1 MSRKRFIKLMMAR
14 GYSQN
19 TAAALA
25 TQVSRYGSYAVMYQ
39 QYPSIPTLTQILPDM
54 IRWMFNALAVMCDA
68 VATVFSNFAE
78 SMRRAADG
86 WEAAAAGYGRPKEHH
101 RPYQ

>member
-14 GYSQN
+14 GYSRN
-19 TAAALA
+19 TAAALV

-54 IRWMFNALAVMCDA
+54 ICGMFNALAVICDA
-68 VATVFSNFAE
+68 IAEAFSGLAE
-78 SMRRAADG
+78 RFRRAADG
-86 WEAAAAGYGRPKEHH
+86 
-101 RPYQ
+101 